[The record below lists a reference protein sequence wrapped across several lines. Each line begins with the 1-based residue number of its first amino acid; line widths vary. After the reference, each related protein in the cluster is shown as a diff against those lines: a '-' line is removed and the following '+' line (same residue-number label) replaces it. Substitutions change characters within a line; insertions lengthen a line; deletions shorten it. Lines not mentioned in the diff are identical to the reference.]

1 MSTRPI
7 KKLIVHAK
15 EPWWYLRA
23 GMVLTVRIA
32 RILFTDAES
41 GARPPDTLQ
50 GWKDVLGVLRS
61 RELRTEF
68 RTAVHKYAVV
78 SARVSRTLADI
89 SLLRSSIN
97 DPRRALVR
105 IQISPGW
112 CLHRLAALAFSRQT
126 FETVIEP
133 TLSDM
138 QTEFF
143 EALHEKRPLKA
154 RWVQCRGYW
163 NFWCTVA
170 GQLPISMMKLLVT
183 LWRLIP

>member
-7 KKLIVHAK
+7 KKLIARGK
-15 EPWWYLRA
+15 EPWWYVRA
-23 GMVLTVRIA
+23 GMGLTVRIS
-32 RILFTDAES
+32 RILFTDSES

-50 GWKDVLGVLRS
+50 GWKVVLGVLRS
-61 RELRTEF
+61 REFRREF
-68 RTAVHKYAVV
+68 RTVHKYAVV
-78 SARVSRTLADI
+78 CVRVSRALADV
-89 SLLRSSIN
+89 SLLQSSIN
-97 DPRRALVR
+97 GPKRASVR
-105 IQISPGW
+105 IQMSPGW
-112 CLHRLAALAFSRQT
+112 CLHRLAAIAFSRET

-170 GQLPISMMKLLVT
+170 GQLPISMIKLLVT